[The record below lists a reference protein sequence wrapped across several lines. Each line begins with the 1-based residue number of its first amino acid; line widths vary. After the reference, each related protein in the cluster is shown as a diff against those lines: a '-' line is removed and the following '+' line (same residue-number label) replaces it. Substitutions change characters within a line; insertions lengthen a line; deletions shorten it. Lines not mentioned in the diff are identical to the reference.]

1 MEKGA
6 FCCTVQRECKLV
18 HILGKGN
25 SNTIKN
31 KNIHTPYSE
40 IPLLR
45 ITASAIHD
53 SGHIHKES
61 RIRMF
66 TPTHF
71 LKIRVLIRIK

>member
-25 SNTIKN
+25 SDTIKN

-40 IPLLR
+40 IPLL
-45 ITASAIHD
+45 ITASDIYYSDRYTKSH
-53 SGHIHKES
+53 E
-61 RIRMF
+61 
-66 TPTHF
+66 
-71 LKIRVLIRIK
+71 